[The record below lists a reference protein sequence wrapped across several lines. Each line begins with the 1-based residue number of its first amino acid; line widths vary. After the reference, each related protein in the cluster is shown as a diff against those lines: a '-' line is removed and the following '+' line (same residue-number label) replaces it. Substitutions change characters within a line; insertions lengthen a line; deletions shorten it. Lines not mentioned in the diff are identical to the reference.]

1 MLKAARALFA
11 HIFARAKIH
20 NNTGALPQPPSG
32 EQCSPEPQRA
42 AEYVRAIGAF
52 AKSNFHAKV
61 FSLTPLTQYI
71 LDPFGLINAKIKL
84 FAKTAQYRTQIFT
97 LLRVFPLKFLIRT
110 LRGDQSCATMRR
122 TQQDNQSE

>member
-20 NNTGALPQPPSG
+20 NDTGALPQPPSG

-52 AKSNFHAKV
+52 AKINFHAKV

-71 LDPFGLINAKIKL
+71 LVP
-84 FAKTAQYRTQIFT
+84 TQHGVCPQKVSMGSDIVAEQAEVGKSS
-97 LLRVFPLKFLIRT
+97 RR
-110 LRGDQSCATMRR
+110 RNEAT
-122 TQQDNQSE
+122 

>member
-1 MLKAARALFA
+1 LLKAARALFA

-52 AKSNFHAKV
+52 AKINFHAKV

-71 LDPFGLINAKIKL
+71 LVPKNEMRSLRRLGDVLVVGGDKKKL
-84 FAKTAQYRTQIFT
+84 F
-97 LLRVFPLKFLIRT
+97 
-110 LRGDQSCATMRR
+110 
-122 TQQDNQSE
+122 

>member
-1 MLKAARALFA
+1 LLKEARALFA

-42 AEYVRAIGAF
+42 AEYVRAIDAF
-52 AKSNFHAKV
+52 AKINFHAKV

-71 LDPFGLINAKIKL
+71 LVPAN
-84 FAKTAQYRTQIFT
+84 FAIMA
-97 LLRVFPLKFLIRT
+97 
-110 LRGDQSCATMRR
+110 ATMLVG
-122 TQQDNQSE
+122 

>member
-1 MLKAARALFA
+1 LLKAARALFA

-42 AEYVRAIGAF
+42 DEYVRAIDAF
-52 AKSNFHAKV
+52 AKINFHAKV

-71 LDPFGLINAKIKL
+71 LVPRDFACISHGIKRLFFAQHTIPYHHPLLIFVL
-84 FAKTAQYRTQIFT
+84 FANIHQ
-97 LLRVFPLKFLIRT
+97 LSHLK
-110 LRGDQSCATMRR
+110 
-122 TQQDNQSE
+122 